1 MFQVYQSSLRECDEE
16 IAEYA
21 RHNRVFAVLTQDS
34 DYVILDL
41 GGAHYLSMKH
51 LDLNR
56 MTTKLYDRRELARC
70 LSIPTY
76 LLPLLATTMG
86 NDIVT
91 YEELKVLYIVI
102 HNMLAVIVRSN
113 PIRVY

>member
-1 MFQVYQSSLRECDEE
+1 MSSLFETSVMFQVYQSSLRECDEE

-21 RHNRVFAVLTQDS
+21 RRNRVFAVLTQDS

-51 LDLNR
+51 LDLNS

-91 YEELKVLYIVI
+91 YEELKVAIYFMAGYYYI
-102 HNMLAVIVRSN
+102 
-113 PIRVY
+113 

>member
-21 RHNRVFAVLTQDS
+21 RRKRVFAVLTQDS

-51 LDLNR
+51 LDLNK
-56 MTTKLYDRRELARC
+56 MTTKLYDCRELARC
-70 LSIPTY
+70 LNIPTY

-91 YEELKVLYIVI
+91 YEELKVVI
-102 HNMLAVIVRSN
+102 YFMAGYCSI
-113 PIRVY
+113 